1 MTSFLST
8 MQYASSHVHLIRGSW
23 YRGLNHLNQYLD
35 DAFPQPCLSSQSV
48 SAVIGQVNHRSFRI
62 AQESKIQEVTIWYS
76 AQCVLCK
83 VRCHCIFS
91 GPGIRYSDIF
101 CVPGIRYSVIIKLP
115 CALLQTGHLET
126 VHAPVADTETYF
138 AGLDAPV
145 VDTVTYFGGN
155 HRSRV

>member
-76 AQCVLCK
+76 AQCVLCA

-91 GPGIRYSDIF
+91 GPGITYSAVQCSYISFSVLFQTKSSLVRKSYTQKFRTIF
-101 CVPGIRYSVIIKLP
+101 
-115 CALLQTGHLET
+115 QTKSSLVWKEKK
-126 VHAPVADTETYF
+126 
-138 AGLDAPV
+138 
-145 VDTVTYFGGN
+145 
-155 HRSRV
+155 